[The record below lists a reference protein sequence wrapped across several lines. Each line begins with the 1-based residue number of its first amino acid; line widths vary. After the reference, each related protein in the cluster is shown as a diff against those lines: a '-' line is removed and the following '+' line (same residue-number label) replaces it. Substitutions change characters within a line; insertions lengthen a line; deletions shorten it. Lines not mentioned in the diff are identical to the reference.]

1 MFAIMFI
8 FIIDTVI
15 YVIITLI
22 SGFSKEYKELNTQ
35 YKNIVIKKIINN
47 FYDNLEYFPYK
58 SMPEYIYESATEIL
72 YHDNFSENYEVVFFL
87 EDNGYISCALLKNK
101 WIGYQILRT
110 SGKCT
115 KYTGKK

>member
-35 YKNIVIKKIINN
+35 YKNIVIKR
-47 FYDNLEYFPYK
+47 L
-58 SMPEYIYESATEIL
+58 
-72 YHDNFSENYEVVFFL
+72 
-87 EDNGYISCALLKNK
+87 
-101 WIGYQILRT
+101 
-110 SGKCT
+110 
-115 KYTGKK
+115 